1 MCPHQGQESTLETT
15 SRTRAC
21 FNCSD
26 LGRSPFRKASAR
38 ADVREDA
45 PGPPRGSQ
53 GVLMWV
59 IKSFA
64 IIHLEQQPCL
74 TWGVMTAPQIERW
87 PGRLLVGH
95 IPRTWGRHRQAHPC
109 YGVFLLPLTC
119 QALCL
124 LLQWISLALSCPNAR
139 PSPACESALLFQD
152 TLTDTPFLLNHS
164 LEQVL

>member
-1 MCPHQGQESTLETT
+1 METT

-124 LLQWISLALSCPNAR
+124 SCSGSVWPFRAQMQGLLLPVNQLYSSRTPSLIP
-139 PSPACESALLFQD
+139 LFS
-152 TLTDTPFLLNHS
+152 LITP
-164 LEQVL
+164 